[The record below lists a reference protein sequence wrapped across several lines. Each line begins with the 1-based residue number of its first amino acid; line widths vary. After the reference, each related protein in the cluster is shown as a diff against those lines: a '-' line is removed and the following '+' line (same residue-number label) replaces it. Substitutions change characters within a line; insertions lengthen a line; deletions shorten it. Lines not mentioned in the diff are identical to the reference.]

1 MSKIKADEMR
11 GKTADE
17 LKSQLVELKKQ
28 AFNLRFQAATG
39 QMQNPAE
46 MRQVRRSIARV
57 KTILGEKT
65 AQASAAGVGNNKKG
79 VV

>member
-28 AFNLRFQAATG
+28 AFNLRFQSATG
-39 QMQNPAE
+39 QLQNPAE

-65 AQASAAGVGNNKKG
+65 ASASVGNDKKG

>member
-1 MSKIKADEMR
+1 MKADEMR

-39 QMQNPAE
+39 QLQSPAE

-65 AQASAAGVGNNKKG
+65 APTRATGVGNNKKG

>member
-1 MSKIKADEMR
+1 MTKLQVTDLR

-17 LKSQLVELKKQ
+17 LKSQLVDLKKQ

-46 MRQVRRSIARV
+46 MRQVRRSIARI
-57 KTILGEKT
+57 KTILVEK
-65 AQASAAGVGNNKKG
+65 AEGAGNNKRS